1 MPDELPDHANADQ
14 TAYWNA
20 SAGET
25 WAALQ
30 DRLDRQIDP
39 LGRRAIAALS
49 PLVGEAVLDVGCGCG
64 QTSLEL
70 AGWVGGS
77 GRVLGLD
84 VSRPMLT
91 VARQR
96 AAPAEAVQPE
106 FIEGDAQTYAFKPGS
121 FDAAFSRFGVMFFSE
136 PSVAFANIRSAL
148 RGGGRLAFVCW
159 RGLAD
164 NDWMRIPLAA
174 GLQHLAAPPAP
185 DPFAPGPFAFSDPAR
200 VTAILSEASFE
211 DIVIEAHDQK
221 IGAGD
226 LDETVATALKV
237 GPLGALL
244 RETPEHRDAIVATL
258 GDTLRPYL
266 TPQGVMMN
274 SATWIVRA
282 HSR

>member
-1 MPDELPDHANADQ
+1 MSDESTARMNSDQ

-20 SAGET
+20 AAGET
-25 WAALQ
+25 WASLQ
-30 DRLDRQIDP
+30 ERLDRQIDP
-39 LGRRAIAALS
+39 LGRRAMAALR
-49 PLVGEAVLDVGCGCG
+49 PKAGEAILDVGCGCG

-70 AGWVGGS
+70 AEKVGAS
-77 GRVLGLD
+77 GRVLGVD
-84 VSRPMLT
+84 VSRPMLA
-91 VARQR
+91 VARER
-96 AAPAEAVQPE
+96 AAASAVPQTEFLEA
-106 FIEGDAQTYAFKPGS
+106 DAQTYAFPAAH
-121 FDAAFSRFGVMFFSE
+121 FDAAFSRFGVMFFGE

-159 RGLAD
+159 RGLAE

-174 GLQHLAAPPAP
+174 GLQHLAAPPSP
-185 DPFAPGPFAFSDPAR
+185 DPLAPGPFAFSDSAH
-200 VTAILSEASFE
+200 VTAILSAAGFE

-221 IGAGD
+221 IGTGD

-244 RETPEHRDAIVATL
+244 RETPERRDAIAATL
-258 GDTLRPYL
+258 RDALRPYL

-282 HSR
+282 RNR